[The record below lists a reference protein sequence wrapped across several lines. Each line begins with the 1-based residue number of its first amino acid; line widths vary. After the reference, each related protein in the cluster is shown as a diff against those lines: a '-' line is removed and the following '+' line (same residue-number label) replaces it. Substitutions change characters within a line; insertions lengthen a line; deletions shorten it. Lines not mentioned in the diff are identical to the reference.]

1 MLVLVLNN
9 TIFIGNEEDFNI
21 SLSVNV
27 DMSSN
32 NSDVN
37 LDNNRRD
44 IFFSV
49 ESQSDINTDV

>member
-49 ESQSDINTDV
+49 ESQSDINTAV